1 LIAMTRIPLILLPGL
16 LLDERLYDAQIA
28 ALAERA
34 EPKVI
39 DLTGADSIAGMAEA
53 ALAAAPER
61 FALCGL
67 SMGGY
72 VALEIMRR
80 APQRV
85 LKLALLDTQAR
96 PEGAEARTRR
106 LDLMARAGR
115 GEFEGAV
122 EQLLPLFIHPD
133 RLADRD
139 LVATLSAMARKVGRD
154 GFLRQQ
160 VAILNRADSRP
171 SLAAIGCPTLV
182 LAGRQDVLTPVAL
195 HEEMAA
201 AIPAATLVALPQC
214 GHLSPLEQPAMVSAQ
229 LGAWLAA

>member
-1 LIAMTRIPLILLPGL
+1 MTALLMLPGL
-16 LLDERLYDAQIA
+16 LLDRRLFEAQIE
-28 ALAERA
+28 ALAGEA
-34 EPKVI
+34 EIVVP
-39 DLTGADSIAGMAEA
+39 DLTGHEGIER
-53 ALAAAPER
+53 LAAAVLADAPPS
-61 FALCGL
+61 FALLGL

>member
-1 LIAMTRIPLILLPGL
+1 MTRTPLILLPGL

-28 ALAERA
+28 ALAVRA
-34 EPKVI
+34 EPKVV

-72 VALEIMRR
+72 VAFEIMRR

-96 PEGAEARTRR
+96 PEGAAARTRR

-122 EQLLPLFIHPD
+122 DQLLRLFVHPD

-139 LVATLSAMARKVGRD
+139 LVATLDAMAGEGRPGRLPAPAD
-154 GFLRQQ
+154 RDPQPGRQPA
-160 VAILNRADSRP
+160 VACRHRLPDSRP
-171 SLAAIGCPTLV
+171 
-182 LAGRQDVLTPVAL
+182 R
-195 HEEMAA
+195 
-201 AIPAATLVALPQC
+201 PAVRTF
-214 GHLSPLEQPAMVSAQ
+214 
-229 LGAWLAA
+229 